1 MDKDTAL
8 HDHIR
13 ARIKRKPNRVMKRS
27 FIESAMC
34 YHNIVI
40 LLMSMLVILGIS
52 GLFFMPKQEMPVF
65 TIRQGAVVAVCPG
78 STSEEIEQRVTKP
91 LEDFVFGYKEV
102 KKSKTYS
109 QTKDGMA
116 IVYIELNDNIEDKDA
131 FWSKFKHGVSAF
143 KAQLPSSVLALQAVD
158 DIAETSALLIT
169 IESEQKTYREM
180 RQYVDDLKSRLRRID
195 AISNLRTYGLNMELL
210 TVYLDQKK
218 MAKYGLGSFTI
229 LNSLSMQGLTTYSGS
244 VADGSTVAPIHIRD
258 SYNSEL
264 DVANQIVY
272 SAPSGD
278 VVRLKD
284 VARIEREYPEMKK
297 YIKSGKKKCVLL
309 SVEMRTGN
317 DIVKMGQDV
326 RSQIEEF
333 RKELPDEVHLS
344 IITDQS
350 KVVSDSVVNFL
361 RELLISVLAVIIV
374 VVLLM
379 PRRVAEVSAMTIPIT
394 IFSSVGLFYV
404 FGFELNTVTLAALIV
419 TLGMVV
425 DDSVVIIDNYMEK
438 LGHGMSRWHA
448 SIAAPREFFM
458 SVLSATLS
466 ISLTFFPFLFTMKG
480 DMADFVKSFPWAMFI
495 ILTVSLTVSLILTPY
510 LQYTFIHQ
518 GIKVKQPAA
527 AKVEGNAKVAE
538 NGKAKKS
545 RKSPLDYLQ
554 DGYTWLLTRCFR
566 HKMVTLIG
574 GFGFIVLGVLLFLK
588 VPQRMMP
595 LEERD
600 QFAVEIYMPNG
611 TKAERT
617 AQVADSLE
625 HILEKDSRVKAV
637 TSFIGQGSPRFNVTY
652 APQVGGT
659 NFAQFIVN
667 TTSNE
672 ATAEVLDEYADRY
685 AEYFPGAYV
694 RFKQMDYNN
703 ATYPIEV
710 RISGDSIA
718 DLKKAAAR
726 VEQCMREMGSLN
738 LIRTNYEEAQ
748 PGVGIT
754 LNETEAN
761 RLGVNKALLTA
772 NLAVHYGDGIPMASL
787 WEGDYPVNVVLKSD
801 REKGENEYTSLDNE
815 YIPVMGG
822 TTAVPLRQFATV
834 KPDFTDGCIVRR
846 NGVRTISVIAEPMRG
861 KNADQL
867 ERDLM
872 KRVDELHLP
881 ANLQVERGG
890 MLEKDMETMPQVAS
904 GVLIA
909 VFIIFFILLFHFK
922 RISLALVNLS
932 AMSLCVFGA
941 AIGLLITGYDMSIT
955 GVLGVVSLMGI
966 LVRNGIIM
974 IDYAEELRRDKGLTV
989 PEAAFQAGERRMRPI
1004 FLTSAAASVGVLP
1017 MMLENNTLWSPMA
1030 SVVFFG
1036 TLISMVLIATVL
1048 PVLYAVVFDKS
1059 KKHQKK

>member
-1 MDKDTAL
+1 MDAL

-40 LLMSMLVILGIS
+40 LLMGMLVAM
-52 GLFFMPKQEMPVF
+52 GLAGLVYMPKQEMPVF

-78 STSEEIEQRVTKP
+78 STSSEIEQRVTKP
-91 LEDFVFGYKEV
+91 LEDFIFGYKEV
-102 KKSKTYS
+102 CKAKTYS
-109 QTKDGMA
+109 HTKDGMA
-116 IVYIELNDNIEDKDA
+116 IVYVELNANVNDKDA
-131 FWSKFKHGVSAF
+131 FWSKFKHGLSAF
-143 KAQLPSSVLALQAVD
+143 KMQLPSSVAAVQAVD

-169 IESEQKTYREM
+169 IESGEKTYREL
-180 RQYVDDLKSRLRRID
+180 RQYLDDLKSRLRRIE
-195 AISNLRTYGLNMELL
+195 AISNLRVYGMENEQL
-210 TVYLDQKK
+210 TVYLDQQK
-218 MAKYGLGSFTI
+218 MAKYGIGSFTI
-229 LNSLSMQGLTTYSGS
+229 LQSLAMQGLTTYSGD
-244 VADGSTVAPIHIRD
+244 VENGSTTAPIHIRD

-272 SAPSGD
+272 SSPSGD
-278 VVRLKD
+278 IIRLKD
-284 VARIEREYPEMKK
+284 VARIVREYPEMKK
-297 YIKSGKKKCVLL
+297 YIRSDGKKCVLL
-309 SVEMRTGN
+309 SVEMRPGN

-326 RSQIEEF
+326 RKQIDLF
-333 RKELPDEVHLS
+333 KEQLPDEVKLS

-350 KVVSDSVVNFL
+350 RVVSDSVVNFL
-361 RELLISVLAVIIV
+361 RELLISVIAVIVV

-379 PRRVAEVSAMTIPIT
+379 PRRVAEVSAMSIPIT
-394 IFSSVGLFYV
+394 IFSSVGLFFI

-480 DMADFVKSFPWAMFI
+480 EMADFVKSFPWAMFI
-495 ILTVSLTVSLILTPY
+495 ILSVSLTVSLVLTPF
-510 LQYTFIHQ
+510 LQYTFIHE
-518 GIKVKQPAA
+518 GIKEEKKAA
-527 AKVEGNAKVAE
+527 GGNTSASSDG
-538 NGKAKKS
+538 GKKNRR
-545 RKSPLDYLQ
+545 RKLSPLDYLQ
-554 DGYTWLLTRCFR
+554 SGYTWLLTRCFR
-566 HKMVTLIG
+566 HKMATLVCG
-574 GFGFIVLGVLLFLK
+574 LGFIVAGIMLFLK

-611 TKAERT
+611 TTARRT
-617 AQVADSLE
+617 AEVADSLE
-625 HILEKDSRVKAV
+625 HILKRDRRVKAV

-652 APQVGGT
+652 APQIGGI

-672 ATAEVLDEYADRY
+672 ATASVLDDYADRY
-685 AEYFPGAYV
+685 AEYFPDAYV

-703 ATYPIEV
+703 ASYPVEV
-710 RISGDSIA
+710 RISGDSLS
-718 DLKKAAAR
+718 DLKQAATK
-726 VEQCMREMGSLN
+726 VEQCMREMGGLT

-748 PGVGIT
+748 PSVGIT
-754 LNETEAN
+754 LNENEAN
-761 RLGVNKALLTA
+761 RLGINKALLTA
-772 NLAVHYGDGIPMASL
+772 NLAVHYGDGIPMTSL
-787 WEGDYPVNVVLKSD
+787 WEGDYPVNVMLKSD
-801 REKGENEYTSLDNE
+801 RAKEGNEYLSLGDE

-822 TTAVPLRQFATV
+822 TTSVPLRQFATIR
-834 KPDFTDGCIVRR
+834 PDFTDGCIVRR

-861 KNADQL
+861 RNANQL
-867 ERDLM
+867 AGDLM
-872 KRVDELHLP
+872 KRVSKLDLP
-881 ANLQVERGG
+881 SRLQVEEGG
-890 MLEKDMETMPQVAS
+890 MLAKDKETLPQVAS

-932 AMSLCVFGA
+932 AMSLCIFGA
-941 AIGLLITGYDMSIT
+941 AVGLLVTGYDMSIT
-955 GVLGVVSLMGI
+955 GILGVVSLMGI

-974 IDYAEELRRDKGLTV
+974 LDYAEELRREKGLSV

-1030 SVVFFG
+1030 AVVFFG

-1048 PVLYAVVFDKS
+1048 PVLYAVTFDKS
-1059 KKHQKK
+1059 KKQNKLIAK

>member
-1 MDKDTAL
+1 MKKDTAL
-8 HDHIR
+8 HEHIR
-13 ARIKRKPNRVMKRS
+13 ARIKRKPNRLMKRS

-34 YHNIVI
+34 YHNII
-40 LLMSMLVILGIS
+40 LLLMGMLVFMGLAGIVN
-52 GLFFMPKQEMPVF
+52 MPKQEMPVF

-78 STSEEIEQRVTKP
+78 STSQEIEERVTKP

-102 KKSKTYS
+102 RKDKTYS

-116 IVYIELNDNIEDKDA
+116 IVYVELNADIEDKDA
-131 FWSKFKHGVSAF
+131 FWSKFKHGLSAF
-143 KAQLPSSVLALQAVD
+143 KMQLPSSVAAVQAVD

-169 IESEQKTYREM
+169 IESGQKTYREL
-180 RQYVDDLKSRLRRID
+180 RGYLDDLKSRLRRID
-195 AISNLRTYGLNMELL
+195 AISNMRTYGLQMEQL
-210 TVYLDQKK
+210 TVYLDQQKL
-218 MAKYGLGSFTI
+218 AKYGIGSFTI
-229 LNSLSMQGLTTYSGS
+229 LNSLAMQGLTTYSGS
-244 VADGSTVAPIHIRD
+244 VEDGSATAPIHIND
-258 SYNSEL
+258 AYNSEL

-272 SAPSGD
+272 STPSGD
-278 VVRLKD
+278 VIRLKD
-284 VARIEREYPEMKK
+284 VARIVREYPQMDK
-297 YIKSGKKKCVLL
+297 YIKSNGKKCVLL
-309 SVEMRTGN
+309 SVEMRPGN
-317 DIVKMGQDV
+317 DIVKMGRDV
-326 RSQIEEF
+326 RKQIDSF
-333 RKELPDEVHLS
+333 KKELPSEVRLS

-350 KVVSDSVVNFL
+350 RVVSESVVNFL
-361 RELLISVLAVIIV
+361 RELLISVISVIVV

-379 PRRVAEVSAMTIPIT
+379 PRRVAEVSAMSIPIT
-394 IFSSVGLFYV
+394 IFTSVGIFYI

-480 DMADFVKSFPWAMFI
+480 EMADFVKSFPWAMFI

-510 LQYTFIHQ
+510 LQYTFIHE
-518 GIKVKQPAA
+518 GIK
-527 AKVEGNAKVAE
+527 E
-538 NGKAKKS
+538 NNKASS
-545 RKSPLDYLQ
+545 RRTPLDYLQ
-554 DGYTWLLTRCFR
+554 AGYTWLLTRCFR
-566 HKMVTLIG
+566 HPRLTLVAG
-574 GFGFIVLGVLLFLK
+574 LGVVVIGVCLFSK

-600 QFAVEIYMPNG
+600 QFAVEIFMPNG
-611 TKAERT
+611 TTAQRT

-625 HILEKDSRVKAV
+625 HILKRDSRVTAV

-652 APQVGGT
+652 APQIGGT

-667 TTSNE
+667 TVDNE
-672 ATAEVLDEYADRY
+672 SAAEVLDEYADRY
-685 AEYFPGAYV
+685 AQYFPDAYV

-703 ATYPIEV
+703 AAYPVEI
-710 RISGDSIA
+710 RISGDSLNVLRQAA
-718 DLKKAAAR
+718 DK
-726 VEQCMREMGSLN
+726 VVSCMRQTEGLQ
-738 LIRTNYEEAQ
+738 LVRTNFEEPQ
-748 PGVGIT
+748 PGVSIT
-754 LNETEAN
+754 LNEAESN
-761 RLGVNKALLTA
+761 RLGINKALLTA
-772 NLAVHYGDGIPMASL
+772 CLAVHYGPGVPVTSL
-787 WEGDYPVNVVLKSD
+787 WEGDYPVGVVLKTDHKDSTQFTNL
-801 REKGENEYTSLDNE
+801 GNE

-822 TTAVPLRQFATV
+822 TTSVPLRQFATI

-846 NGVRTISVIAEPMRG
+846 NGVRTISVVAEPMRG
-861 KNADQL
+861 YNADRL
-867 ERDLM
+867 A
-872 KRVDELHLP
+872 K
-881 ANLQVERGG
+881 QVETRVAKLELPKDVEVHTGG
-890 MLEKDMETMPQVAS
+890 MLEKDTETLPQVSS

-932 AMSLCVFGA
+932 SMSLCVFGA
-941 AIGLLITGYDMSIT
+941 AVGLLVTGYDMSIT
-955 GVLGVVSLMGI
+955 GILGVVSLMGI

-974 IDYAEELRRDKGLTV
+974 LDYAEELRRDKGLSV
-989 PEAAFQAGERRMRPI
+989 REAAFQAGERRMRPI

-1030 SVVFFG
+1030 AVVFFG

-1059 KKHQKK
+1059 KQSKL

>member
-1 MDKDTAL
+1 MKKDTAL
-8 HDHIR
+8 HEHIR
-13 ARIKRKPNRVMKRS
+13 ARIKRKPNRLMKRS

-34 YHNIVI
+34 YHNII
-40 LLMSMLVILGIS
+40 LLLMGMLVFMGLAGIVN
-52 GLFFMPKQEMPVF
+52 MPKQEMPVF

-78 STSEEIEQRVTKP
+78 STSQEIEERVTKP

-102 KKSKTYS
+102 RKDKTYS

-116 IVYIELNDNIEDKDA
+116 IVYVELNADIEDKDA
-131 FWSKFKHGVSAF
+131 FWSKFKHGLSAF
-143 KAQLPSSVLALQAVD
+143 KMQLPSSVAAVQAVD

-169 IESEQKTYREM
+169 IESGQKTYREL
-180 RQYVDDLKSRLRRID
+180 RGYLDDLKSRLRRID
-195 AISNLRTYGLNMELL
+195 AISNLRTYGLQMEQL
-210 TVYLDQKK
+210 TVYLDQQKL
-218 MAKYGLGSFTI
+218 AKYGIGSFTI
-229 LNSLSMQGLTTYSGS
+229 LNSLAMQGLTTYSGS
-244 VADGSTVAPIHIRD
+244 VEDGSATAPIHIND
-258 SYNSEL
+258 AYNSEL

-272 SAPSGD
+272 STPSGD
-278 VVRLKD
+278 VIRLKD
-284 VARIEREYPEMKK
+284 VARIVREYPQMNK
-297 YIKSGKKKCVLL
+297 YIKSNGKKCVLL
-309 SVEMRTGN
+309 SVEMRPGN
-317 DIVKMGQDV
+317 DIVKMGRDV
-326 RSQIEEF
+326 RKQIDSF
-333 RKELPDEVHLS
+333 KKELPNEVRLS

-350 KVVSDSVVNFL
+350 RVVSESVVNFL
-361 RELLISVLAVIIV
+361 RELLISVISVIVV

-379 PRRVAEVSAMTIPIT
+379 PRRVAEVSAMSIPIT
-394 IFSSVGLFYV
+394 IFTSVGIFYI

-480 DMADFVKSFPWAMFI
+480 EMADFVKSFPWAMFI

-510 LQYTFIHQ
+510 LQYTFIHE
-518 GIKVKQPAA
+518 GIK
-527 AKVEGNAKVAE
+527 E
-538 NGKAKKS
+538 NNKAS
-545 RKSPLDYLQ
+545 NRRTPLDYLQ
-554 DGYTWLLTRCFR
+554 AGYTWLLTRCFR
-566 HKMVTLIG
+566 HPRLTLVAG
-574 GFGFIVLGVLLFLK
+574 LGVVVIGVCLFSK

-600 QFAVEIYMPNG
+600 QFAVEIFMPNG
-611 TKAERT
+611 TTAQRT

-625 HILEKDSRVKAV
+625 HILKRDSRVTAV

-652 APQVGGT
+652 APQIGGT

-667 TTSNE
+667 TVDNE
-672 ATAEVLDEYADRY
+672 SAAEVLDEYADRY
-685 AEYFPGAYV
+685 AQYFPDAYV

-703 ATYPIEV
+703 AAYPVEI
-710 RISGDSIA
+710 RISGDSLNVLRQAA
-718 DLKKAAAR
+718 DKVVA
-726 VEQCMREMGSLN
+726 CMRQTEGLQ
-738 LIRTNYEEAQ
+738 LVRTNFEEPQ
-748 PGVGIT
+748 PGVSIT
-754 LNETEAN
+754 LNEEESN
-761 RLGVNKALLTA
+761 RLGINKALLTA
-772 NLAVHYGDGIPMASL
+772 CLAVHYGPGVPVTSL
-787 WEGDYPVNVVLKSD
+787 WEGDYPVGVVLKTDHKDSAQFTNL
-801 REKGENEYTSLDNE
+801 GNE

-822 TTAVPLRQFATV
+822 TTSVPLRQFATI

-846 NGVRTISVIAEPMRG
+846 NGVRTISVVAEPMRG
-861 KNADQL
+861 YNADKL
-867 ERDLM
+867 A
-872 KRVDELHLP
+872 K
-881 ANLQVERGG
+881 QVEARVAKLELPKDVEVHTGG
-890 MLEKDMETMPQVAS
+890 MLEKDTETLPQVSS

-932 AMSLCVFGA
+932 SMSLCVFGA
-941 AIGLLITGYDMSIT
+941 AVGLLVTGYDMSIT
-955 GVLGVVSLMGI
+955 GILGVVSLMGI

-974 IDYAEELRRDKGLTV
+974 LDYAEELRRDKGLSV
-989 PEAAFQAGERRMRPI
+989 REAAFQAGERRMRPI

-1030 SVVFFG
+1030 AVVFFG

-1059 KKHQKK
+1059 KQSKL

>member
-1 MDKDTAL
+1 MNKDTAL

-34 YHNIVI
+34 YHNIVL
-40 LLMSMLVILGIS
+40 LLMGMLVIM
-52 GLFFMPKQEMPVF
+52 GLAGLVNMPKQEMPVF

-78 STSEEIEQRVTKP
+78 STSAEIEQRVTKP
-91 LEDFVFGYKEV
+91 LEDFIFGYKEV
-102 KKSKTYS
+102 RKSKTYS
-109 QTKDGMA
+109 HTKDGMV
-116 IVYIELNDNIEDKDA
+116 IVYVELNDNIEDKDA
-131 FWSKFKHGVSAF
+131 FWSKFKHGLSAF
-143 KAQLPSSVLALQAVD
+143 KMQLPSSVAAVQAVD

-169 IESEQKTYREM
+169 IESGQKTYREL
-180 RQYVDDLKSRLRRID
+180 RQYLDDLKSRLRRIG
-195 AISNLRTYGLNMELL
+195 AISNLRTYGLEMEQL
-210 TVYLDQKK
+210 TVYLDQQK
-218 MAKYGLGSFTI
+218 MAKYGIGSFTI
-229 LNSLSMQGLTTYSGS
+229 LNSLTMQGLTTYSGK
-244 VADGSTVAPIHIRD
+244 VEDATTVAPIHIRD
-258 SYNSEL
+258 AYNSEL

-272 SAPSGD
+272 SSPTGD
-278 VVRLKD
+278 IIRLKD
-284 VARIEREYPEMKK
+284 VARIVREYPSMDK
-297 YIKSGKKKCVLL
+297 YIKSDGKKCVLL
-309 SVEMRTGN
+309 SVEMRPGN

-326 RSQIEEF
+326 RAQIDDF
-333 RKELPDEVHLS
+333 KRELPDEVKLS

-350 KVVSDSVVNFL
+350 RVVSDSVVNFL
-361 RELLISVLAVIIV
+361 RELLISVIAVIV
-374 VVLLM
+374 VVILLM
-379 PRRVAEVSAMTIPIT
+379 PRRVAEVSAMSIPIT
-394 IFSSVGLFYV
+394 IFSSVGLFYI

-480 DMADFVKSFPWAMFI
+480 EMSDFVKSFPWAMFI

-510 LQYTFIHQ
+510 LQYTFIHE
-518 GIKVKQPAA
+518 GIKESNPAD
-527 AKVEGNAKVAE
+527 K
-538 NGKAKKS
+538 
-545 RKSPLDYLQ
+545 RRSPLDYLQ
-554 DGYTWLLTRCFR
+554 AGYTWLLTRCFR
-566 HKMVTLIG
+566 RPRLTIAG
-574 GFGFIVLGVLLFLK
+574 GVAMIVLGVLLFMQ

-611 TKAERT
+611 TKASRT
-617 AQVADSLE
+617 AEIADSLE
-625 HILEKDSRVKAV
+625 HILKRDPRVTAV

-652 APQVGGT
+652 APQIGGT

-667 TTSNE
+667 TKDNE
-672 ATAEVLDEYADRY
+672 STAQVLDEYADRY
-685 AEYFPGAYV
+685 AEYFSDAYV

-703 ATYPIEV
+703 AAYPVEI
-710 RISGDSIA
+710 RISGDSLNE
-718 DLKKAAAR
+718 LKQAAQK
-726 VEQCMREMGSLN
+726 VERCMRQTEGLK
-738 LIRTNYEEAQ
+738 LIRTNFEEPQ

-761 RLGVNKALLTA
+761 RLGINKALLTA
-772 NLAVHYGDGIPMASL
+772 DLAVHYGPGIPMASL
-787 WEGDYPVNVVLKSD
+787 WEGDYPVSVVLKSD
-801 REKGENEYTSLDNE
+801 RKDTDEFTTLGDE

-822 TTAVPLRQFATV
+822 TTSVPLRQFASV

-846 NGVRTISVIAEPMRG
+846 NGVRTISVIAETMRG
-861 KNADQL
+861 YNTDKVAMQL
-867 ERDLM
+867 E
-872 KRVDELHLP
+872 KRVAKLSLP
-881 ANLQVERGG
+881 AGLEVKTGG
-890 MLEKDMETMPQVAS
+890 MLAKDRETMPQVVS
-904 GVLIA
+904 GVVIA

-932 AMSLCVFGA
+932 AMALCVFGA
-941 AIGLLITGYDMSIT
+941 AVGLLVTGYDMSIT
-955 GVLGVVSLMGI
+955 AVLGVVSLMGI

-974 IDYAEELRRDKGLTV
+974 LDYAEELRRDKGLSV
-989 PEAAFQAGERRMRPI
+989 REAAFQSGERRMRPI

-1030 SVVFFG
+1030 AVVFFG

-1048 PVLYAVVFDKS
+1048 PVLYAVVFDKN
-1059 KKHQKK
+1059 KK

>member
-1 MDKDTAL
+1 MKKDTAL
-8 HDHIR
+8 HEHIR
-13 ARIKRKPNRVMKRS
+13 ARIKRKPNRLMKRS

-34 YHNIVI
+34 YHNII
-40 LLMSMLVILGIS
+40 LLLMGMLVFMGLAGIVN
-52 GLFFMPKQEMPVF
+52 MPKQEMPVF

-78 STSEEIEQRVTKP
+78 STSQEIEERVTKP

-102 KKSKTYS
+102 RKDKTYS

-116 IVYIELNDNIEDKDA
+116 IVYVELNADIEDKDA
-131 FWSKFKHGVSAF
+131 FWSKFKHGLSAF
-143 KAQLPSSVLALQAVD
+143 KMQLPSSVAAVQAVD

-169 IESEQKTYREM
+169 IESGQKTYREL
-180 RQYVDDLKSRLRRID
+180 RGYLDDLKSRLRRID
-195 AISNLRTYGLNMELL
+195 AISNLRTYGLQMEQL
-210 TVYLDQKK
+210 TVYLDQQKL
-218 MAKYGLGSFTI
+218 AKYGIGSFTI
-229 LNSLSMQGLTTYSGS
+229 LNSLAMQGLTTYSGS
-244 VADGSTVAPIHIRD
+244 VEDGSATAPIHIND
-258 SYNSEL
+258 AYNSEL

-272 SAPSGD
+272 STPSGD
-278 VVRLKD
+278 IIRLKD
-284 VARIEREYPEMKK
+284 VARIVREYPQMDK
-297 YIKSGKKKCVLL
+297 YIKSNGKKCVLL
-309 SVEMRTGN
+309 SVEMRPGN
-317 DIVKMGQDV
+317 DIVKMGRDV
-326 RSQIEEF
+326 RKQIDSF
-333 RKELPDEVHLS
+333 KKELPSEVRLS

-350 KVVSDSVVNFL
+350 RVVSESVVNFL
-361 RELLISVLAVIIV
+361 RELLISVISVIVV

-379 PRRVAEVSAMTIPIT
+379 PRRVAEVSAMSIPIT
-394 IFSSVGLFYV
+394 IFTSVGIFYI

-480 DMADFVKSFPWAMFI
+480 EMADFVKSFPWAMFI

-510 LQYTFIHQ
+510 LQYTFIHE
-518 GIKVKQPAA
+518 GIK
-527 AKVEGNAKVAE
+527 E
-538 NGKAKKS
+538 NNKASS
-545 RKSPLDYLQ
+545 RRTPLDYLQ
-554 DGYTWLLTRCFR
+554 AGYTWLLTRCFR
-566 HKMVTLIG
+566 HPRLTLVAG
-574 GFGFIVLGVLLFLK
+574 LGVVVLGVCLFSK

-600 QFAVEIYMPNG
+600 QFAVEIFMPNG
-611 TKAERT
+611 TTAQRT

-625 HILEKDSRVKAV
+625 HILKRDSRVTAV

-652 APQVGGT
+652 APQIGGT

-667 TTSNE
+667 TVDNE
-672 ATAEVLDEYADRY
+672 SAAEVLDEYADRY
-685 AEYFPGAYV
+685 AQYFPDAYV

-703 ATYPIEV
+703 AAYPVEI
-710 RISGDSIA
+710 RISGDSLNVLRQAA
-718 DLKKAAAR
+718 DK
-726 VEQCMREMGSLN
+726 VVTCMRQTEGLQ
-738 LIRTNYEEAQ
+738 LVRTNFEEPQ
-748 PGVGIT
+748 PGVSIT
-754 LNETEAN
+754 LNEAESN
-761 RLGVNKALLTA
+761 RLGINKALLTA
-772 NLAVHYGDGIPMASL
+772 CLAVHYGPGVPVTSL
-787 WEGDYPVNVVLKSD
+787 WEGDYPVGVVLKTDHKDSAQFTNL
-801 REKGENEYTSLDNE
+801 GNE

-822 TTAVPLRQFATV
+822 TTSVPLRQFATI

-846 NGVRTISVIAEPMRG
+846 NGVRTISVVAEPMRG
-861 KNADQL
+861 YNADRL
-867 ERDLM
+867 A
-872 KRVDELHLP
+872 K
-881 ANLQVERGG
+881 QVEASVAKLELPKDVEVHTGG
-890 MLEKDMETMPQVAS
+890 MLEKDAETLPQVSS

-932 AMSLCVFGA
+932 SMSLCVFGA
-941 AIGLLITGYDMSIT
+941 AVGLLVTGYDMSIT
-955 GVLGVVSLMGI
+955 GILGVVSLMGI

-974 IDYAEELRRDKGLTV
+974 LDYAEELRRDKGLSV
-989 PEAAFQAGERRMRPI
+989 REAAFQAGERRMRPI

-1030 SVVFFG
+1030 AVVFFG

-1059 KKHQKK
+1059 KQSK

>member
-1 MDKDTAL
+1 MKKDTAL
-8 HDHIR
+8 HEHIR
-13 ARIKRKPNRVMKRS
+13 ARIKRKPNRLMKRS

-34 YHNIVI
+34 YHNII
-40 LLMSMLVILGIS
+40 LLLMGMLVFMGLAGIVN
-52 GLFFMPKQEMPVF
+52 MPKQEMPVF

-78 STSEEIEQRVTKP
+78 STSQEIEERVTKP

-102 KKSKTYS
+102 RKDKTYS

-116 IVYIELNDNIEDKDA
+116 IVYVELNADIEDKDA
-131 FWSKFKHGVSAF
+131 FWSKFKHGLSAF
-143 KAQLPSSVLALQAVD
+143 KMQLPSSVAAVQAVD

-169 IESEQKTYREM
+169 IESGQKTYREL
-180 RQYVDDLKSRLRRID
+180 RGYLDDLKSRLRRID
-195 AISNLRTYGLNMELL
+195 AISNLRTYGLQMEQL
-210 TVYLDQKK
+210 TVYLDQQKL
-218 MAKYGLGSFTI
+218 AKYGIGSFTI
-229 LNSLSMQGLTTYSGS
+229 LNSLAMQGLTTYSGS
-244 VADGSTVAPIHIRD
+244 VEDGSATAPIHIND
-258 SYNSEL
+258 AYNSEL

-272 SAPSGD
+272 STPSGD
-278 VVRLKD
+278 VIRLKD
-284 VARIEREYPEMKK
+284 VARIVREYPQMDK
-297 YIKSGKKKCVLL
+297 YIKSNGKKCVLL
-309 SVEMRTGN
+309 SVEMRPGN
-317 DIVKMGQDV
+317 DIVKMGRDV
-326 RSQIEEF
+326 RKQIDSF
-333 RKELPDEVHLS
+333 KKELPSEVRLS

-350 KVVSDSVVNFL
+350 RVVSESVVNFL
-361 RELLISVLAVIIV
+361 RELLISVISVIVV

-379 PRRVAEVSAMTIPIT
+379 PRRVAEVSAMSIPIT
-394 IFSSVGLFYV
+394 IFTSVGIFYI

-480 DMADFVKSFPWAMFI
+480 EMADFVKSFPWAMFI

-510 LQYTFIHQ
+510 LQYTFIHE
-518 GIKVKQPAA
+518 GIK
-527 AKVEGNAKVAE
+527 E
-538 NGKAKKS
+538 NNKASS
-545 RKSPLDYLQ
+545 RRTPLDYLQ
-554 DGYTWLLTRCFR
+554 AGYTWLLTRCFR
-566 HKMVTLIG
+566 HPRLTLVAG
-574 GFGFIVLGVLLFLK
+574 LGVVVLGVCLFSK

-600 QFAVEIYMPNG
+600 QFAVEIFMPNG
-611 TKAERT
+611 TTAQRT

-625 HILEKDSRVKAV
+625 HILKRDSRVTAV

-652 APQVGGT
+652 APQIGGT

-667 TTSNE
+667 TVDNE
-672 ATAEVLDEYADRY
+672 SAAEVLDEYADRY
-685 AEYFPGAYV
+685 AQYFPDAYV

-703 ATYPIEV
+703 AAYPVEI
-710 RISGDSIA
+710 RISGDSLNVLRQAA
-718 DLKKAAAR
+718 DKVVA
-726 VEQCMREMGSLN
+726 CMRQTEGLQ
-738 LIRTNYEEAQ
+738 LVRTNFEEPQ
-748 PGVGIT
+748 PGVSIT
-754 LNETEAN
+754 LNEAESN
-761 RLGVNKALLTA
+761 RLGINKALLTA
-772 NLAVHYGDGIPMASL
+772 CLAVHYGPGVPVTSL
-787 WEGDYPVNVVLKSD
+787 WEGDYPVGVVLKTDHKDSAQFTNL
-801 REKGENEYTSLDNE
+801 GNE

-822 TTAVPLRQFATV
+822 TTSVPLRQFATI

-846 NGVRTISVIAEPMRG
+846 NGVRTISVVAEPMRG
-861 KNADQL
+861 YNADRL
-867 ERDLM
+867 A
-872 KRVDELHLP
+872 K
-881 ANLQVERGG
+881 QVEASVAKLELPKDVEVHTGG
-890 MLEKDMETMPQVAS
+890 MLEKDTETLPQVS
-904 GVLIA
+904 TGVLIA

-932 AMSLCVFGA
+932 SMSLCVFGA
-941 AIGLLITGYDMSIT
+941 AVGLLVTGYDMSIT

-974 IDYAEELRRDKGLTV
+974 LDYAEELRRDKGLSV
-989 PEAAFQAGERRMRPI
+989 REAAFQAGERRMRPI

-1030 SVVFFG
+1030 AVVFFG

-1059 KKHQKK
+1059 KQSKL

>member
-1 MDKDTAL
+1 MNKDTAL

-34 YHNIVI
+34 YHNIVL
-40 LLMSMLVILGIS
+40 LLMGMLVIM
-52 GLFFMPKQEMPVF
+52 GLAGLVNMPKQEMPVF

-78 STSEEIEQRVTKP
+78 STSAEIEQRVTKP

-102 KKSKTYS
+102 CKSKTYS
-109 QTKDGMA
+109 CTKDGMA
-116 IVYIELNDNIEDKDA
+116 IVYIELNADIEDKDA
-131 FWSKFKHGVSAF
+131 FWSKFKHGLSAF
-143 KAQLPSSVLALQAVD
+143 KMQLPSSVAAVQAVD

-169 IESEQKTYREM
+169 IESGQKTYREL
-180 RQYVDDLKSRLRRID
+180 RQYLDDLKSRLRRID
-195 AISNLRTYGLNMELL
+195 AISNLRTYGLEMEQL
-210 TVYLDQKK
+210 TVYLDQQK
-218 MAKYGLGSFTI
+218 MAKYGIGSFTI
-229 LNSLSMQGLTTYSGS
+229 LNSLSMQGLTTYSGK
-244 VADGSTVAPIHIRD
+244 VEDGTTVAPIHIRD
-258 SYNSEL
+258 AYNSEL

-272 SAPSGD
+272 SSPTGD
-278 VVRLKD
+278 IIRLKD
-284 VARIEREYPEMKK
+284 VARIVREYPSMDK
-297 YIKSGKKKCVLL
+297 YIKSDGKKCVLL
-309 SVEMRTGN
+309 SVEMRPGN

-326 RSQIEEF
+326 RSQIDDF
-333 RKELPDEVHLS
+333 KCELPDEVKLS

-350 KVVSDSVVNFL
+350 RVVSDSVVNFL
-361 RELLISVLAVIIV
+361 RELLISVIAVIV
-374 VVLLM
+374 VVILLM
-379 PRRVAEVSAMTIPIT
+379 PRRVAEVSAMSIPIT
-394 IFSSVGLFYV
+394 IFSSVGLFYL

-480 DMADFVKSFPWAMFI
+480 EMADFVKSFPWAMFI

-510 LQYTFIHQ
+510 LQYTFIHE
-518 GIKVKQPAA
+518 GIKESNPAN
-527 AKVEGNAKVAE
+527 K
-538 NGKAKKS
+538 
-545 RKSPLDYLQ
+545 RRSPLDYLQ
-554 DGYTWLLTRCFR
+554 AGYTWLLTRCFR
-566 HKMVTLIG
+566 RPRLTIAG
-574 GFGFIVLGVLLFLK
+574 GVVMIVLGVLLFMQ

-611 TKAERT
+611 TKASRT
-617 AQVADSLE
+617 AEIADSLE
-625 HILEKDSRVKAV
+625 HILKRDPRVTAV

-652 APQVGGT
+652 APQIGGT

-667 TTSNE
+667 TKDNE
-672 ATAEVLDEYADRY
+672 STAQVLDEYADRY
-685 AEYFPGAYV
+685 ADYFPDAYV

-703 ATYPIEV
+703 AAYPVEIRV
-710 RISGDSIA
+710 SGDSLN
-718 DLKKAAAR
+718 DLKLAAQK
-726 VEQCMREMGSLN
+726 VEQCMRQTEGLK
-738 LIRTNYEEAQ
+738 LIRTNFENPQ
-748 PGVGIT
+748 PGVGVT

-761 RLGVNKALLTA
+761 RLGINKALLTA
-772 NLAVHYGDGIPMASL
+772 DLAVHYGSGIPMASL
-787 WEGDYPVNVVLKSD
+787 WEGDYPVSVVLKSD
-801 REKGENEYTSLDNE
+801 RTDTDEFTTLGDE

-822 TTAVPLRQFATV
+822 ATSVPLRQFASV

-846 NGVRTISVIAEPMRG
+846 NGVRTISIVAEPMRG
-861 KNADQL
+861 YNADKVATQL
-867 ERDLM
+867 EA
-872 KRVDELHLP
+872 RVKKLSLP
-881 ANLQVERGG
+881 AGLEVKTGG
-890 MLEKDMETMPQVAS
+890 MLAKDRETIPQVAS
-904 GVLIA
+904 GVVIA

-932 AMSLCVFGA
+932 AMALCVFGA
-941 AIGLLITGYDMSIT
+941 AVGLLITGYDMSIT
-955 GVLGVVSLMGI
+955 AVLGVVSLMGI

-974 IDYAEELRRDKGLTV
+974 LDYAEELRRDKGLSV
-989 PEAAFQAGERRMRPI
+989 REAAFQSGERRMRPI

-1030 SVVFFG
+1030 AVVFFG

-1059 KKHQKK
+1059 KK

>member
-1 MDKDTAL
+1 MKKDTAL
-8 HDHIR
+8 HEHIR
-13 ARIKRKPNRVMKRS
+13 ARIKRKPNRLMKRS

-34 YHNIVI
+34 YHNII
-40 LLMSMLVILGIS
+40 LLLMGMLVFMGLAGIVN
-52 GLFFMPKQEMPVF
+52 MPKQEMPVF

-78 STSEEIEQRVTKP
+78 STSQEIEERVTKP

-102 KKSKTYS
+102 RKDKTYS

-116 IVYIELNDNIEDKDA
+116 IVYVELNADIEDKDA
-131 FWSKFKHGVSAF
+131 FWSKFKHGLSAF
-143 KAQLPSSVLALQAVD
+143 KMQLPSSVAAVQAVD

-169 IESEQKTYREM
+169 IESGQKTYREL
-180 RQYVDDLKSRLRRID
+180 RGYLDDLKSRLRRID
-195 AISNLRTYGLNMELL
+195 AISNLRTYGLQMEQL
-210 TVYLDQKK
+210 TVYLDQQKL
-218 MAKYGLGSFTI
+218 AKYGIGSFTI
-229 LNSLSMQGLTTYSGS
+229 LNSLAMQGLTTYSGL
-244 VADGSTVAPIHIRD
+244 VEDGSATAPIHIND
-258 SYNSEL
+258 AYNSEL

-272 SAPSGD
+272 STPSGD
-278 VVRLKD
+278 VIRLKD
-284 VARIEREYPEMKK
+284 VARIVREYPQMDK
-297 YIKSGKKKCVLL
+297 YIKSNGKKCVLL
-309 SVEMRTGN
+309 SVEMRPGN
-317 DIVKMGQDV
+317 DIVKMGRDV
-326 RSQIEEF
+326 RKQIGSF
-333 RKELPDEVHLS
+333 KKELPNEVRLS

-350 KVVSDSVVNFL
+350 RVVSESVVNFL
-361 RELLISVLAVIIV
+361 RELLISVISVIVV

-379 PRRVAEVSAMTIPIT
+379 PRRVAEVSAMSIPIT
-394 IFSSVGLFYV
+394 IFTSVGIFYI

-480 DMADFVKSFPWAMFI
+480 EMADFVKSFPWAMFI

-510 LQYTFIHQ
+510 LQYTFIHE
-518 GIKVKQPAA
+518 GIK
-527 AKVEGNAKVAE
+527 E
-538 NGKAKKS
+538 NNKASS
-545 RKSPLDYLQ
+545 RRTPLDYLQ
-554 DGYTWLLTRCFR
+554 AGYTWLLTRCFR
-566 HKMVTLIG
+566 HPRLTLVAG
-574 GFGFIVLGVLLFLK
+574 LGVVVIGVCLFSK

-600 QFAVEIYMPNG
+600 QFAVEIFMPNG
-611 TKAERT
+611 TTAQRT

-625 HILEKDSRVKAV
+625 HILKRDSRVTAV

-652 APQVGGT
+652 APQIGGT

-667 TTSNE
+667 TVDNE
-672 ATAEVLDEYADRY
+672 SAAEVLDKYADRY
-685 AEYFPGAYV
+685 AQYFPDAYV

-703 ATYPIEV
+703 AAYPVEI
-710 RISGDSIA
+710 RISGDSLNVLRQAA
-718 DLKKAAAR
+718 DKVVA
-726 VEQCMREMGSLN
+726 CMRQTEGLQ
-738 LIRTNYEEAQ
+738 LVRTNFEEPQ
-748 PGVGIT
+748 PGVSIT
-754 LNETEAN
+754 LNEAESN
-761 RLGVNKALLTA
+761 RLGINKALLTA
-772 NLAVHYGDGIPMASL
+772 CLAVHYGPGVPVTSL
-787 WEGDYPVNVVLKSD
+787 WEGDYPVGVVLKTDHKDSTQFTNL
-801 REKGENEYTSLDNE
+801 GNE

-822 TTAVPLRQFATV
+822 TTSVPLRQFATI

-846 NGVRTISVIAEPMRG
+846 NGVRTISVVAEPMRG
-861 KNADQL
+861 YNADRL
-867 ERDLM
+867 A
-872 KRVDELHLP
+872 K
-881 ANLQVERGG
+881 QVETRVAKLELPKDVEVHTGG
-890 MLEKDMETMPQVAS
+890 MLEKDTETLPQVSS

-932 AMSLCVFGA
+932 SMSLCVFGA
-941 AIGLLITGYDMSIT
+941 AVGLLVTGYDMSIT
-955 GVLGVVSLMGI
+955 GILGVVSLMGI

-974 IDYAEELRRDKGLTV
+974 LDYAEELRRDKGLSV
-989 PEAAFQAGERRMRPI
+989 REAAFQAGERRMRPI

-1030 SVVFFG
+1030 AVVFFG

-1059 KKHQKK
+1059 KQSKL